1 MRNVAMDIIEDSVDN
16 IVGNINNLAIC
27 EENNKVDPELCC
39 EEVIEDTSVAETANK
54 FDFRS

>member
-1 MRNVAMDIIEDSVDN
+1 MRNVATDIIEDSVDN

-27 EENNKVDPELCC
+27 EDDNKADLELCC
-39 EEVIEDTSVAETANK
+39 KEVIEDTSVAKTTNK